1 VVPCT
6 VLNKLPAGYAVDIGA
21 ARSAFVPRRH
31 VALRPNITLGQRD
44 VGQGWAELEEGSV
57 LEAQV
62 LSVSE
67 RGVNVSFARVQRSI
81 AWQRVNT
88 LATEDVTI
96 SATVLR
102 MSDVGATLDV
112 ECLPAFLPWS
122 HWQLEPSKRVQ
133 ELIGSQLEVKI
144 LEADRVRARL
154 VVSHRRV
161 KIEEAL
167 SSLEPGGIVEGVVSN
182 VKPFG
187 GVIKLPSGVEGLLH
201 VSQISQGYVRNVSDI
216 LNVGDPVCCIV
227 LNVDAVDGSLSL
239 STKMLESRPGEMV
252 VNTTAVYER
261 TAAKQAEVAASS

>member
-1 VVPCT
+1 
-6 VLNKLPAGYAVDIGA
+6 
-21 ARSAFVPRRH
+21 
-31 VALRPNITLGQRD
+31 
-44 VGQGWAELEEGSV
+44 
-57 LEAQV
+57 
-62 LSVSE
+62 
-67 RGVNVSFARVQRSI
+67 
-81 AWQRVNT
+81 
-88 LATEDVTI
+88 
-96 SATVLR
+96 
-102 MSDVGATLDV
+102 
-112 ECLPAFLPWS
+112 
-122 HWQLEPSKRVQ
+122 
-133 ELIGSQLEVKI
+133 LIGSQLEVKI